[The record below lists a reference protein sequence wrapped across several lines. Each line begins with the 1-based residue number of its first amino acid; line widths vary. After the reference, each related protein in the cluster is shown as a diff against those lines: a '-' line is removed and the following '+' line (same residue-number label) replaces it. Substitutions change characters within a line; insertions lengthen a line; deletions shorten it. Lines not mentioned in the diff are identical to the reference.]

1 MLMIR
6 ILNLM
11 MIFYDDLKTLA
22 RRSLLSLFLL
32 LAAGLGRPPSYG
44 WWWWWWWWLRWRWW
58 SKCYYM
64 MVTTTPMMIITII
77 CPLPPS
83 IIGWAYS
90 VPPTPLLTTSLI
102 VIIIIRKGLKKV
114 LWKVLSFVKSISI
127 TWEQHNRLPPGR
139 RLEQEA
145 RFGVSPFKEIKYFNC
160 F

>member
-64 MVTTTPMMIITII
+64 MVTTTTMMIITII

-102 VIIIIRKGLKKV
+102 VIIKIRKGLKKSFEKSCL
-114 LWKVLSFVKSISI
+114 LWNPYRSPGNSITAFLLVVVLSK
-127 TWEQHNRLPPGR
+127 R
-139 RLEQEA
+139 RASGFHLSKG
-145 RFGVSPFKEIKYFNC
+145 F
-160 F
+160 

>member
-44 WWWWWWWWLRWRWW
+44 WWWWWWWLRWWWW

-64 MVTTTPMMIITII
+64 LVTTTTMMIITII

-102 VIIIIRKGLKKV
+102 VIIKIRKGLKKSLEKSCL
-114 LWKVLSFVKSISI
+114 LWNPYRSPGNSITAFLLVVVLSK
-127 TWEQHNRLPPGR
+127 R
-139 RLEQEA
+139 RASGFHLSKG
-145 RFGVSPFKEIKYFNC
+145 F
-160 F
+160 